1 MRFKSKDFTNSG
13 ALTLVNCHFNRKKS
27 MFVKY
32 QKFCA
37 VRQADYLVIW
47 SVLKISVETV
57 SLALVKMLKSMKY

>member
-1 MRFKSKDFTNSG
+1 
-13 ALTLVNCHFNRKKS
+13 

-32 QKFCA
+32 QKFGA
-37 VRQADYLVIW
+37 VRQADYLVMW